1 MRASWTVPAFW
12 RTGFW
17 RATYLDVM
25 IYVKLKRQLAK
36 VDIDVITRLLEPD
49 GRVEASSDVLEV
61 DVPESD
67 S

>member
-1 MRASWTVPAFW
+1 MS
-12 RTGFW
+12 
-17 RATYLDVM
+17 ATYLDVM